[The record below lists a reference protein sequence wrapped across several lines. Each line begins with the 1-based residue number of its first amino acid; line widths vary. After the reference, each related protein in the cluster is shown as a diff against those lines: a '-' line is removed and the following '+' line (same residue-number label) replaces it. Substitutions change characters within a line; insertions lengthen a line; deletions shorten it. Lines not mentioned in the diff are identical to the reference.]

1 MPSTRSSTRRAAGVS
16 SSPASS
22 QDASTVNAS
31 APASKRKGDTI
42 AEPKSKRG
50 RKGDD
55 KAQTKI
61 EDVMPL
67 VDDNDS
73 VGNSGDGDDQQTRQE
88 KVSDA
93 PTEQTGQLGNQTK
106 LDDAIQNVD
115 NKNIPAQG
123 SGEEH
128 QLGEEEKNLTE
139 INAPDD
145 KQNGQEGD
153 RLKTE
158 DNGKTESEAP
168 ANIGAQ
174 EEASSANGAVQESSK
189 REESTPTSILEKGLI
204 YFFFRGRVGIDEPSD
219 VDELARS
226 YIVLRPIPHGAK
238 LGEGPIG
245 DDGSYRLLALPKK
258 VLPASPKDRFMVF
271 VKKANVTS
279 EEIKSTL
286 GASDYATKTVGT
298 RHTPSATPIGE
309 GVYAITSTGRES
321 HLAYILTIPTKVSEV
336 QQDVGLRERGSFVTS
351 VKNPTYPG
359 PANTNL
365 PQGPDFSQEWV
376 SPRSCRIGP
385 SGASLNRPFHA
396 ELWTNSI
403 AGGGCLC
410 NPKS

>member
-50 RKGDD
+50 RKGNG

-61 EDVMPL
+61 EDVMPIG
-67 VDDNDS
+67 DDNDS
-73 VGNSGDGDDQQTRQE
+73 AGKSGDGDDQQTREE
-88 KVSDA
+88 KALDA
-93 PTEQTGQLGNQTK
+93 PTEPTGQLGNQTEI
-106 LDDAIQNVD
+106 DDATRNVE
-115 NKNIPAQG
+115 NKNTPAQG

-128 QLGEEEKNLTE
+128 IQGEEEKESME
-139 INAPDD
+139 IDTPDD

-153 RLKTE
+153 GPKTE
-158 DNGKTESEAP
+158 GNGKTEPESS
-168 ANIGAQ
+168 ANTGAQ
-174 EEASSANGAVQESSK
+174 EQPSSADGAVQESSK
-189 REESTPTSILEKGLI
+189 REESTPSSILEKGLI

-271 VKKANVTS
+271 VEKANVAL

-286 GASDYATKTVGT
+286 GASDYATKTLGT

-336 QQDVGLRERGSFVTS
+336 QQDVGLQERGSFVTS
-351 VKNPTYPG
+351 VKNPKYPG

-365 PQGPDFSQEWV
+365 PQGPEFSQE
-376 SPRSCRIGP
+376 
-385 SGASLNRPFHA
+385 
-396 ELWTNSI
+396 
-403 AGGGCLC
+403 
-410 NPKS
+410 